1 MGDVDNIVG
10 KIVEE
15 FPAPP
20 GYYTLFTTETSMQAP
35 SIPATNPYLQAYN
48 GGFAYIHEN
57 VPKAQTGRDYKQSL
71 KE

>member
-1 MGDVDNIVG
+1 MGDTENLTG
-10 KIVEE
+10 KVVEE

-20 GYYTLFTTETSMQAP
+20 AYYTLFTTEKVMEP
-35 SIPATNPYLQAYN
+35 PFVPATNPYLQAYN

-57 VPKAQTGRDYKQSL
+57 VPKAQAGRDYKQSL